1 MANSHNSLCS
11 PLFSLY
17 SWMDEYFSDPLYN
30 WQIRVPT
37 LSSIESSLDAE
48 NYDRVLKEHLTHHS
62 FGKQAKA
69 QSLSLNQPF
78 LLYNQNMNRYLI
90 KENIWRI
97 DSNDKEMF
105 FTREELQEPLVV
117 HLEEGVKG
125 LTKNSQH
132 INTKTD
138 YSLFTYINHA
148 KYSVEK
154 DKKLSKEMRIM
165 WRSTV
170 NPNKIKRKY
179 SQKCTN
185 ITVDEFHILNINAC

>member
-1 MANSHNSLCS
+1 MANSLCS

-17 SWMDEYFSDPLYN
+17 SWRDEYFSLPQYN

-37 LSSIESSLDAE
+37 LSSIESSLNAK

-62 FGKQAKA
+62 FGQQAKA

-78 LLYNQNMNRYLI
+78 LLYNQKRNRYLRT
-90 KENIWRI
+90 EDIWNI

-105 FTREELQEPLVV
+105 FTIEELQEPLVV

-125 LTKNSQH
+125 LTKNNQH

-138 YSLFTYINHA
+138 YSLFTYLNYA
-148 KYSVEK
+148 KYYLEIGDGS
-154 DKKLSKEMRIM
+154 SII

-170 NPNKIKRKY
+170 SSNRIKCK
-179 SQKCTN
+179 
-185 ITVDEFHILNINAC
+185 

>member
-17 SWMDEYFSDPLYN
+17 RWYDEYFSHPQYN

-62 FGKQAKA
+62 FGQQAKA

-78 LLYNQNMNRYLI
+78 LLYNQYRNKYLR
-90 KENIWRI
+90 KEDIRRI
-97 DSNDKEMF
+97 DSNNKEMF

-125 LTKNSQH
+125 LTKNNQH

-138 YSLFTYINHA
+138 YSLFTYLNHA
-148 KYSVEK
+148 KYYLEIDDESY
-154 DKKLSKEMRIM
+154 II

-170 NPNKIKRKY
+170 SSNRIKCK
-179 SQKCTN
+179 
-185 ITVDEFHILNINAC
+185 